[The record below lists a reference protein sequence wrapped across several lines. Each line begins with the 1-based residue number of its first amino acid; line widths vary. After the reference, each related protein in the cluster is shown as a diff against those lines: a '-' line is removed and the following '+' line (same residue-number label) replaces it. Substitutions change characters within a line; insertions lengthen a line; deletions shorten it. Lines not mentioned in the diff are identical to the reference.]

1 MWELGPKLFLFWPFK
16 HMLKCFRLIENW
28 PSEKSFYGEFIQ
40 KNWDVLENEDKDAR
54 HQSMSLQTK
63 RM

>member
-1 MWELGPKLFLFWPFK
+1 
-16 HMLKCFRLIENW
+16 MLKCFRLIENW